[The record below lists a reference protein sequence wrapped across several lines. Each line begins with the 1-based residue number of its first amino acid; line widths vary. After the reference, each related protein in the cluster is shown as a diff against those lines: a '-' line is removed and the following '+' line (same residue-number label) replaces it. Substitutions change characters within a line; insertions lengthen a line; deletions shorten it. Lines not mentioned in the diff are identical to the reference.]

1 MQQPQSPP
9 STNRIRRRVAVPM
22 LRRVAVL
29 VTLGLAALVMTV
41 PAAAAGLAPIGFHTA
56 TPSPPLPRH
65 LADAL
70 GGDAPPIVV
79 DYREIISSADAHL
92 LRGAVVD
99 THSRWVAA
107 IDAAGQVFAARTP
120 GRSSGD
126 FGTVVGATRLPSAL
140 AVAPY
145 LQARGVF
152 VLRSR
157 VSPGRGGPPV
167 GLLLALVLPLLLIP
181 LLLMSRRRRR
191 GAPQAEVG
199 PGKVRA
205 SAQVEG
211 SSTRFADVAGCDE
224 AVEELAEIVEF
235 MREPSRFA
243 AVGARMPHGVIL
255 HGPPGTGKTLLAKA
269 VAGEAAVPFFAVS
282 AAELVE
288 IYVGTG
294 PARVRD
300 LFARARREESG
311 AVIFFDE
318 LDAIGRARSGGPAS
332 SSEHEATL
340 NELLVELDG
349 FGSNDRVVVLAAT
362 NRLDILDQALL
373 RPGRF
378 DRHVRVDLPAERG
391 RLAILQLHAR
401 GKPIADPEALV
412 GLARVTGGMS
422 GASLENI
429 LNEAAIMAARAR
441 RRVIEAADLTEG
453 QLRAIAGPQRRDAP
467 LQDEERVAIAW
478 HEAGHALAAELCPTH
493 EKTQRVTILAR
504 GQAGGLA
511 LYGRGDRALHTPQMV
526 HERMIVALA
535 GRVAEELCTGTL
547 SSGAA
552 NDLEV
557 ATGLARDAV
566 VRLGFSRRAR
576 GTVPTDGWVS
586 SEGRRQRIDEEVDRL
601 IGESHDAATELLLDH
616 RSELEALAAALLSE
630 GLLDRPA
637 LEAIFGV
644 VRTRPPRPIG
654 TVAPARPSGVVA
666 PIAQRPERRPAI
678 AAAAA
683 ALRAWR
689 EERRAGERRDQGA
702 RPAFGSNSSV
712 LAQEA
717 AASDAQ
723 TRAARSRSRRAS

>member
-1 MQQPQSPP
+1 M
-9 STNRIRRRVAVPM
+9 PM
-22 LRRVAVL
+22 IRRVAVL
-29 VTLGLAALVMTV
+29 VTLGLAALVITV
-41 PAAAAGLAPIGFHTA
+41 PAAAAGPAAIEFPPVTA
-56 TPSPPLPRH
+56 SPSLPRH

-79 DYREIISSADAHL
+79 GYRDIISSADAHL

-99 THSRWVAA
+99 TNSRWVAA
-107 IDAAGQVFAARTP
+107 VDAAGQVFAARAP
-120 GRSSGD
+120 VPRSGD
-126 FGTVVGATRLPSAL
+126 VGTVVGAARMPSAL

-145 LQARGVF
+145 LQERGVF
-152 VLRSR
+152 VARSS
-157 VSPGRGGPPV
+157 VSAGHGGPSL
-167 GLLLALVLPLLLIP
+167 GLLLALVLPLLLI
-181 LLLMSRRRRR
+181 LLVLMSRRRG
-191 GAPQAEVG
+191 GAPRAEVG

-205 SAQVEG
+205 SAEVVG

-235 MREPSRFA
+235 VRDPSRFA

-269 VAGEAAVPFFAVS
+269 VAGEATVPFFAVS

-340 NELLVELDG
+340 NQLLVELDG
-349 FGSNDRVVVLAAT
+349 FGSTDRVVVLAAT

-401 GKPIADPEALV
+401 GKPMADLEALV

-467 LQDEERVAIAW
+467 LQDDERVAIAW

-511 LYGRGDRALHTPQMV
+511 LYGRGDRALHTPQML

-576 GTVPTDGWVS
+576 GTIPTDGWVS
-586 SEGRRQRIDEEVDRL
+586 SEGRRERIDEEVDRL
-601 IGESHDAATELLLDH
+601 ISESHDAATELLLDH

-630 GLLDRPA
+630 GQLDRPA
-637 LEAIFGV
+637 LEAILGV
-644 VRTRPPRPIG
+644 VPTRPPRP
-654 TVAPARPSGVVA
+654 VEMAAHARPSGVVA
-666 PIAQRPERRPAI
+666 PIAQRPRRRPAT

-683 ALRAWR
+683 AVRAWR
-689 EERRAGERRDQGA
+689 EAWRAGERPDHGT
-702 RPAFGSNSSV
+702 RPAFGSAD
-712 LAQEA
+712 LRTGDTTAPAGCALPETTQHGL
-717 AASDAQ
+717 
-723 TRAARSRSRRAS
+723 R

>member
-1 MQQPQSPP
+1 MHQPRSP
-9 STNRIRRRVAVPM
+9 
-22 LRRVAVL
+22 LRRVAVA
-29 VTLGLAALVMTV
+29 VALGLAALAMTV
-41 PAAAAGLAPIGFHTA
+41 PSAAAGPAAIEFRTDEA
-56 TPSPPLPRH
+56 SPPLPRH

-70 GGDAPPIVV
+70 GGAAPPIVV
-79 DYREIISSADAHL
+79 DYRDIIASADAHL

-99 THSRWVAA
+99 TSSRWVAA
-107 IDAAGQVFAARTP
+107 VDAAGQVFAARAP
-120 GRSSGD
+120 VQGSGD
-126 FGTVVGATRLPSAL
+126 LVVGSTRMPSAL

-145 LQARGVF
+145 LQERGVF
-152 VLRSR
+152 VVRSGLGAAH
-157 VSPGRGGPPV
+157 GRPSLE
-167 GLLLALVLPLLLIP
+167 LLLALALPLLLIP
-181 LLLMSRRRRR
+181 LVLVSRRR
-191 GAPQAEVG
+191 GSAPRAEGG

-205 SAQVEG
+205 SAEVVG
-211 SSTRFADVAGCDE
+211 FPTRFADVAGCDE
-224 AVEELAEIVEF
+224 AVEELAEIVDF
-235 MREPSRFA
+235 VRDPSRFA
-243 AVGARMPHGVIL
+243 AVGARMPRGVIL

-269 VAGEAAVPFFAVS
+269 VAGEATVPFFAVS

-300 LFARARREESG
+300 LFARARQEESG
-311 AVIFFDE
+311 AVVFFDE
-318 LDAIGRARSGGPAS
+318 LDAVGRARSGGPAS

-340 NELLVELDG
+340 NQLLVELDG
-349 FGSNDRVVVLAAT
+349 FGSNDRIVVLAAT

-401 GKPIADPEALV
+401 GKPIADPEALA

-467 LQDEERVAIAW
+467 LRDDERVAIAW

-557 ATGLARDAV
+557 ATGLAREAV

-601 IGESHDAATELLLDH
+601 ISESHDAATELLLGH
-616 RSELEALAAALLSE
+616 RSELETLARALLSE
-630 GLLDRPA
+630 GQLDRPA
-637 LEAIFGV
+637 LEAILGV
-644 VRTRPPRPIG
+644 VPARPPRPIE
-654 TVAPARPSGVVA
+654 TAAARPAGVVA
-666 PIAQRPERRPAI
+666 PIAQRPQRRPAV

-689 EERRAGERRDQGA
+689 EEWRAGARRGDRA
-702 RPAFGSNSSV
+702 RPAFGSAD
-712 LAQEA
+712 L
-717 AASDAQ
+717 
-723 TRAARSRSRRAS
+723 RAETPTCSPGRQR